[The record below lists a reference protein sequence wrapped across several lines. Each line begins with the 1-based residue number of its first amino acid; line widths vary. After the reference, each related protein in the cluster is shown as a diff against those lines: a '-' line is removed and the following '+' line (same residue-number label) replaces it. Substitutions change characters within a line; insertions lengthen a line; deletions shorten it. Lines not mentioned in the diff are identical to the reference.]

1 MIHRTLKRHVAS
13 AGELTAAQRWILLAC
28 SLAVGLA
35 FLDET
40 AVVTALRTIQ
50 RQFGASDAEVQWVMG
65 SYLLALAA
73 LMAATG
79 HIADLYGRRRLFI
92 LGAALFGLGSL
103 ACAVAPNVDVLI
115 ASRALE
121 GVGGALVIPL
131 GYANATS
138 DMPESRRGWVIGIV
152 STGATV
158 FLAFGPLVG
167 GSLTLLVGWRWIF
180 VLNLP
185 LTAAILAIAI
195 RTFPESRHQ
204 REPLDVA
211 GFALLVSGLVSLVV
225 ALLDMQDWGA
235 GSPITVSLL
244 VAAAVLLVAFVGV
257 EHRVAH
263 PLINLKLLA
272 IPAVRGSLCALF
284 AIQFS
289 ILGLSVYLTLYLQG
303 VLGYSPA
310 AAGALLLP
318 TVITAPF
325 LSAQV
330 GRSTDRIG
338 TRALT
343 AASMLLAALA
353 LAAIA
358 LLADRREVLLL
369 LPALLAFG
377 IARPVATVAPTAGA
391 VAAIPRAD
399 RGLSTALVTES
410 RQLGAVMGVAILG
423 LVLTAI
429 AHDAPG
435 GAGGALKAT
444 QASAFVS
451 GFRGAMLVSAGL
463 AATASV
469 LSWRW
474 LRPAPVPGDE
484 PVDAAVVVQ

>member
-1 MIHRTLKRHVAS
+1 MIHRTFKRHVSTAS
-13 AGELTAAQRWILLAC
+13 ELTAAQRWILLAC

-40 AVVTALRTIQ
+40 AVVTALRTVE
-50 RQFGASDAEVQWVMG
+50 RQFSASDPEVQWVMG
-65 SYLLALAA
+65 SYLLALAS

-79 HIADLYGRRRLFI
+79 HIADLYGRRRLFMI
-92 LGAALFGLGSL
+92 GAVLFGLGSL

-121 GVGGALVIPL
+121 GMGGALVIPL

-167 GSLTLLVGWRWIF
+167 GALVLSVGWRWIF

-185 LTAAILAIAI
+185 LIVAILAIAV
-195 RTFPESRHQ
+195 RTFPESRHE
-204 REPLDVA
+204 REPIDIL
-211 GFALLVSGLVSLVV
+211 GFALLVSGLVSLVL
-225 ALLDMQDWGA
+225 ALLNLQDWGA

-244 VAAAVLLVAFVGV
+244 CAATVLLVGFVVV

-263 PLINLKLLA
+263 PLINLRLLA

-318 TVITAPF
+318 TVVAAPF
-325 LSAQV
+325 LSAPV

-338 TRALT
+338 ARLLT
-343 AASMLLAALA
+343 AVSMLVAALA

-358 LLADRREVLLL
+358 LLADRREVLVL
-369 LPALLAFG
+369 LPAFLAFG
-377 IARPVATVAPTAGA
+377 VARPVATVAPTAGT

-399 RGLSTALVTES
+399 RALSTALVTES
-410 RQLGAVMGVAILG
+410 RQLGAVLGVAVLG
-423 LVLTAI
+423 LVLTII
-429 AHDAPG
+429 AHDVPG
-435 GAGGALKAT
+435 GQGGALTAGNS
-444 QASAFVS
+444 SAFLS

-463 AATASV
+463 AATASA

-474 LRPAPVPGDE
+474 LRPAAE
-484 PVDAAVVVQ
+484 PVEEPADVAVPVH

>member
-1 MIHRTLKRHVAS
+1 MAT

-50 RQFGASDAEVQWVMG
+50 RQLGASEPEVQWVMG
-65 SYLLALAA
+65 SYLLALAS

-92 LGAALFGLGSL
+92 VGAALFGLGSL
-103 ACAVAPNVDVLI
+103 ACAVAPNIELLI
-115 ASRALE
+115 ASRGLE

-138 DMPESRRGWVIGIV
+138 DIPESRRGWVIGIV

-167 GSLTLLVGWRWIF
+167 GALTVLAGWRWIF
-180 VLNLP
+180 VVNLP
-185 LTAAILAIAI
+185 LVAAILVIAV
-195 RTFPESRHQ
+195 RTFPESRHE
-204 REPLDVA
+204 REPLDII
-211 GFALLVSGLVSLVV
+211 GFALLVSGLVCLVL
-225 ALLDMQDWGA
+225 ALLNVQGWGA

-244 VAAAVLLVAFVGV
+244 VAAAVLLVSFVTV
-257 EHRVAH
+257 EHRVEH
-263 PLINLKLLA
+263 PLINLRLLA

-318 TVITAPF
+318 TVAAAPF
-325 LSAQV
+325 LSAPV

-338 TRALT
+338 TRLLT

-377 IARPVATVAPTAGA
+377 VARPVATVAPTAGA
-391 VAAIPRAD
+391 VAAIPRSD

-410 RQLGAVMGVAILG
+410 RQLGAVMGVAVLG
-423 LVLTAI
+423 LVVTVI
-429 AHDAPG
+429 AHDIPG
-435 GAGGALKAT
+435 GHGGALTA
-444 QASAFVS
+444 ANSSAFLS
-451 GFRGAMLVSAGL
+451 GFRGAMLVSAAL
-463 AATASV
+463 AATASA

-474 LRPAPVPGDE
+474 LRPVPAATEE
-484 PVDAAVVVQ
+484 PVDVALPVH